1 MAAFGFSV
9 LVSFIWMFALKCLAG
24 CIVWTSILGIIFGIV
39 GLGVVFIYNSGK
51 LASFQA
57 SSYIGYL
64 GLPTATANANYD
76 IYAYICWGIAGL
88 LFIILLCC
96 CSRIRLAVAVCKCA
110 GQFVARVC
118 GIVLVPIWQ
127 TIFVVA
133 LWVAAII
140 AIIWLAASAT
150 FVARQ
155 TNGNYDVFTSISN
168 YADEK
173 LIYLYYFV
181 FGTLWTNALFQ
192 AMGIFVIA
200 SACAMWYYAHGPG
213 QELDSPILRSYK
225 MAFRYHLGS
234 LAFGSLILAIVQFM
248 QLVVEAF
255 KKQA

>member
-1 MAAFGFSV
+1 MAGF
-9 LVSFIWMFALKCLAG
+9 A
-24 CIVWTSILGIIFGIV
+24 
-39 GLGVVFIYNSGK
+39 
-51 LASFQA
+51 A

-64 GLPTATANANYD
+64 GLPTATENANYD
-76 IYAYICWGIAGL
+76 IYAYISWGIAGL
-88 LFIILLCC
+88 LLIILLCC

-110 GQFVARVC
+110 GQFVASVC

-127 TIFVVA
+127 TILVVV

-150 FVARQ
+150 YVPTQ
-155 TNGNYDVFTSISN
+155 SSGSYDVFTSVAN
-168 YADEK
+168 YGDEK

-192 AMGIFVIA
+192 AIGIFVIA
-200 SACAMWYYAHGPG
+200 SACTMWYYSHGPG

-225 MAFRYHLGS
+225 MVFRYHLGS

-248 QLVVEAF
+248 QLIVEAF

>member
-1 MAAFGFSV
+1 MAGF
-9 LVSFIWMFALKCLAG
+9 A
-24 CIVWTSILGIIFGIV
+24 
-39 GLGVVFIYNSGK
+39 
-51 LASFQA
+51 A

-64 GLPTATANANYD
+64 GLPTATENANYD
-76 IYAYICWGIAGL
+76 IYAYISWGIAGL
-88 LFIILLCC
+88 LLIILLCC

-127 TIFVVA
+127 TILVVV

-150 FVARQ
+150 YVPTQ
-155 TNGNYDVFTSISN
+155 SSGSYDVFTSVAN
-168 YADEK
+168 YGDEK

-192 AMGIFVIA
+192 AIGIFVIA
-200 SACAMWYYAHGPG
+200 SACTMWYYSHGPG

-225 MAFRYHLGS
+225 MVFRYHLGS

-248 QLVVEAF
+248 QLIVEAF

>member
-1 MAAFGFSV
+1 MAGF
-9 LVSFIWMFALKCLAG
+9 A
-24 CIVWTSILGIIFGIV
+24 
-39 GLGVVFIYNSGK
+39 
-51 LASFQA
+51 A

-64 GLPTATANANYD
+64 GLPTATENANYD
-76 IYAYICWGIAGL
+76 IYAYISWGIAGL

-127 TIFVVA
+127 TILVVV

-140 AIIWLAASAT
+140 AIVWLAASAT
-150 FVARQ
+150 YVPTQ
-155 TNGNYDVFTSISN
+155 SSGSYDVFTSVAN
-168 YADEK
+168 YGDEK

-192 AMGIFVIA
+192 AIGIFVIA
-200 SACAMWYYAHGPG
+200 SACTMWYYSHGPG

-225 MAFRYHLGS
+225 MVFRYHLGS

-248 QLVVEAF
+248 QLIVEAF

>member
-1 MAAFGFSV
+1 MAGF
-9 LVSFIWMFALKCLAG
+9 A
-24 CIVWTSILGIIFGIV
+24 
-39 GLGVVFIYNSGK
+39 
-51 LASFQA
+51 A

-64 GLPTATANANYD
+64 GLPTATENANYD
-76 IYAYICWGIAGL
+76 IYAYISWGIAGL

-127 TIFVVA
+127 TILVVV

-140 AIIWLAASAT
+140 AIIFLAASAT
-150 FVARQ
+150 YVPTQ
-155 TNGNYDVFTSISN
+155 SNGSYDVFTSVAN
-168 YADEK
+168 YGDEK
-173 LIYLYYFV
+173 LVYLYYFV

-192 AMGIFVIA
+192 AIGIFVIA
-200 SACAMWYYAHGPG
+200 SACTMWYYSHGPG

-225 MAFRYHLGS
+225 MVFRYHLGS

-248 QLVVEAF
+248 QLIVEAF

>member
-1 MAAFGFSV
+1 MAGF
-9 LVSFIWMFALKCLAG
+9 A
-24 CIVWTSILGIIFGIV
+24 
-39 GLGVVFIYNSGK
+39 
-51 LASFQA
+51 A

-64 GLPTATANANYD
+64 GLPTATENANYD
-76 IYAYICWGIAGL
+76 IYAYISWGIAGL

-127 TIFVVA
+127 TILVVV

-150 FVARQ
+150 YVPTQ
-155 TNGNYDVFTSISN
+155 SSGSYDVFTSVAN
-168 YADEK
+168 YGDEK

-192 AMGIFVIA
+192 AIGIFVIA
-200 SACAMWYYAHGPG
+200 SACTMWYYSHGPG

-225 MAFRYHLGS
+225 MVFRYHLGS

-248 QLVVEAF
+248 QLIVEAF